1 MILATLVLLAQTTTA
16 TNPFTEAID
25 VRLHN
30 VDVIVTD
37 AKGTHVPGLR
47 EEDFEILEDGA
58 PQAITNFAEYSDRAA
73 ANAALSE
80 SGGSATAVQ
89 RPPARKFVL
98 FIDEMNMHP
107 VTRKKFAAS
116 VNRMLDRALRDGD
129 EAMIVRP
136 TTADKL
142 VLKFTGDR
150 AAIRAAVAE
159 AMDAAIFRADSP
171 KQLEDRQFEI
181 EMGATGA
188 AGDQRQVASR
198 IAERVRRR
206 IEQRLG
212 NIRAII
218 ASLAEEPGRKVVITV
233 MEALPAKPGREF
245 FLVSRLDTELAVFDT
260 PGDQFRGDY
269 IDLTPVITEIA
280 RIASSKG
287 ITVYSLQPEFAHP
300 EAPGSVETKA
310 DTTSRGRPNI
320 TVTDQLENTETS
332 MNLLTEITGG
342 KWFRGDTRVDDA
354 FEQVTLDVQSY
365 YSLAYHGSGAV
376 DQARKVEVRV
386 KNHPE
391 LHVRTRGEVVRK
403 SPRREL
409 NDRVVASLVYPPS
422 HNGLGIEL
430 QQGPRQREGRRDA
443 ANVDVLVPLGKLFFT
458 EAGGVHRARF
468 TVHYAVSGE
477 RTDFVNG
484 IEPEQVVEIPEAE
497 WEAARSQH
505 WRHSL
510 TLNVRKGTP
519 HRVAIG
525 VLDSSSQ
532 EWGIEALTLAA
543 K

>member
-1 MILATLVLLAQTTTA
+1 MILAALVLLAQTTA
-16 TNPFTEAID
+16 TTPFNEAID

-37 AKGTHVPGLR
+37 AKGNHVPGLR
-47 EEDFEILEDGA
+47 EEDFEILEGGA
-58 PQAITNFAEYSDRAA
+58 PQKISNFAEYSDAA
-73 ANAALSE
+73 AQTAPLSE

-89 RPPARKFVL
+89 KPPARKFVL

-107 VTRKKFAAS
+107 VTRKKFTTS
-116 VNRMLDRALRDGD
+116 VNELLERALRDGD

-136 TTADKL
+136 TTAEKL

-150 AAIRAAVAE
+150 AAIRSAVAE
-159 AMDAAIFRADSP
+159 AMDAAIFRANAP

-181 EMGATGA
+181 EMGAGG
-188 AGDQRQVASR
+188 GDHRQVARR
-198 IAERVRRR
+198 IGERVQRR

-212 NIRAII
+212 NIRAIV
-218 ASLAEEPGRKVVITV
+218 ASLAEAPGRKVLITV
-233 MEALPAKPGREF
+233 MEALPAMPGREL
-245 FLVSRLDTELAVFDT
+245 FLTSRDDTEPAVFDA

-269 IDLTPVITEIA
+269 VDLTPVITEIA

-287 ITVYSLQPEFAHP
+287 ITIYALQPEFAHP
-300 EAPGSVETKA
+300 TAPGTVETKA
-310 DTTSRGRPNI
+310 DNTGGGRPNI
-320 TVTDQLENTETS
+320 TVTDQLDNTERS
-332 MNLLTEITGG
+332 LDLLTGITGG

-354 FEQVTLDVQSY
+354 FRQVALDVQSY
-365 YSLAYHGSGAV
+365 YSLAYHGSGAL
-376 DQARKVEVRV
+376 DEARKVEVRV
-386 KNHPE
+386 KNRPE
-391 LHVRTRGEVVRK
+391 LNVRTRGEVVRK

-422 HNGLGIEL
+422 HNGLGIAL
-430 QQGPRQREGRRDA
+430 QEGSKQREGRRVA
-443 ANVDVLVPLGKLFFT
+443 ANVDVLVPLDKLFFT
-458 EAGGVHRARF
+458 EQAGVHRARF
-468 TVHYAVSGE
+468 TVHYAVAGE

-484 IEPEQVVEIPEAE
+484 IEPEQLVEIPDAE
-497 WEAARSQH
+497 WEKARAQH

-510 TLNVRKGTP
+510 TLNVRKGAP

-532 EWGIEALTLAA
+532 EWGIESLTLGAA

>member
-1 MILATLVLLAQTTTA
+1 MILATFVLLAQTTT
-16 TNPFTEAID
+16 TPFNEAID

-30 VDVIVTD
+30 VDAIVTD
-37 AKGTHVPGLR
+37 AKGNHVPGLR

-58 PQAITNFAEYSDRAA
+58 PQDITNFAEYSEVAA
-73 ANAALSE
+73 AAPLSE
-80 SGGSATAVQ
+80 SGGSATALLK
-89 RPPARKFVL
+89 PPARKFVL

-107 VTRKKFAAS
+107 VTRKKFTDS
-116 VNRMLDRALRDGD
+116 VNKLLERALRDGD

-171 KQLEDRQFEI
+171 KQLEDRQFQI
-181 EMGATGA
+181 ELGAGGG
-188 AGDQRQVASR
+188 GDQRQVASR
-198 IAERVRRR
+198 IGKRVRRR

-212 NIRAII
+212 NIRAIV

-233 MEALPAKPGREF
+233 MEALPAMPGREF
-245 FLVSRLDTELAVFDT
+245 FRISRLDTEPAVFDT
-260 PGDQFRGDY
+260 PGDQFRGEY

-287 ITVYSLQPEFAHP
+287 ITVYALQPEFEHP
-300 EAPGSVETKA
+300 TAPGTVETKA
-310 DTTSRGRPNI
+310 DTTGGGRPNL
-320 TVTDQLENTETS
+320 TVTDQLDNTETS
-332 MNLLTEITGG
+332 LNLLTEITGG
-342 KWFRGDTRVDDA
+342 KWFRGDTRVADA
-354 FEQVTLDVQSY
+354 FQQVTLDVQSY
-365 YSLAYHGSGAV
+365 YSLAYHGSGAL

-422 HNGLGIEL
+422 HNGLGIALEE
-430 QQGPRQREGRRDA
+430 GSKRREGRRVA
-443 ANVDVLVPLGKLFFT
+443 SNVDVLVPLGKLFFT
-458 EAGGVHRARF
+458 EQGGVHRARF
-468 TVHYAVSGE
+468 TVHYAVAGE

-484 IEPEQVVEIPEAE
+484 IEPEQLVEIPDAE
-497 WEAARSQH
+497 WKAAQSQH

-532 EWGIEALTLAA
+532 EWGIEALTISA